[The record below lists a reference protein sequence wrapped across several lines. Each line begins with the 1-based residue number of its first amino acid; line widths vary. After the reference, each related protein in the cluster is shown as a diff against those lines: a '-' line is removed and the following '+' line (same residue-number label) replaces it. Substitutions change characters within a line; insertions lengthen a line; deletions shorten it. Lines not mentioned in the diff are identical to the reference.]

1 MGLHWPL
8 LMADCLVSW
17 SELILIKVLNWITKN
32 QYEFND
38 KMCVYIMIWFSQSR
52 HLYLEIWA
60 MYHSRQGFMSS
71 QSWSKDHFLTSQWR
85 SSFLIIRVLAAHIL
99 NNRLHLVKSIRAI
112 FPSTKK
118 FPMGVAR
125 TWFGPLKRHTWGF
138 RGRNSWL
145 WMLKRSL
152 MLLKLVKFDLLLP
165 VWVIQCTESTTL
177 SLFIVWV
184 TYWTLCFWYRYI
196 KHLIFLSKKR
206 YILMFKGVVIFKV
219 FT

>member
-1 MGLHWPL
+1 MFSIQITNL
-8 LMADCLVSW
+8 LASCSSLAFINRRLFGFMFRPN
-17 SELILIKVLNWITKN
+17 ITVLNWITKN

-112 FPSTKK
+112 FPSRKK
-118 FPMGVAR
+118 CWA
-125 TWFGPLKRHTWGF
+125 
-138 RGRNSWL
+138 
-145 WMLKRSL
+145 
-152 MLLKLVKFDLLLP
+152 
-165 VWVIQCTESTTL
+165 L
-177 SLFIVWV
+177 SLF
-184 TYWTLCFWYRYI
+184 
-196 KHLIFLSKKR
+196 
-206 YILMFKGVVIFKV
+206 
-219 FT
+219 